1 MESQVNLI
9 PRFADLANLS
19 NEKLQP
25 LETILA
31 RILASPKAQDIYA
44 QIIDGRATWQSYIDP
59 NTKGFPKE
67 TTIVSD
73 HPNPSEEASQLYEKI
88 RRVFTPQAL
97 RVDIQV
103 GLPLNKV
110 GFDVG
115 ADSDIAGSTLSKCT
129 TG

>member
-1 MESQVNLI
+1 MESQVNLT

-59 NTKGFPKE
+59 STKGFRKE

-73 HPNPSEEASQLYEKI
+73 HPNPSKEAMQLYDEI
-88 RRVFTPQAL
+88 RTVFTPQAL

-103 GLPLNKV
+103 SLALNKA

-115 ADSDIAGSTLSKCT
+115 ADSDIAGSRLSKCT